1 MPDDSYRLIGKDKME
16 APILLRTLRPWRDED
31 AVRAQRLVD
40 DILDRYKHNAW
51 RRDRFK
57 WETCVYPLF
66 YLAKDRDMPS
76 KAVYER
82 IFDWAGRPSDEI
94 EEPSLQ
100 KILDSVANAEVD
112 LLIESANYFIFIEA
126 KKPDKKARFS
136 RNKKEYGATHQ
147 LVRQFVQGRILAN
160 RINKEFMLA
169 TLTPDEGSIRVELSE
184 SDKRLLEVVEQGGQ
198 EFLDV
203 LNFSW
208 KRLSPKTD

>member
-1 MPDDSYRLIGKDKME
+1 ME
-16 APILLRTLRPWRDED
+16 ASILLRELRPWRDED
-31 AVRAQRLVD
+31 AARAKRLVD

-51 RRDRFK
+51 RCDPFK
-57 WETCVYPLF
+57 WETFVFPLF
-66 YLAKDRDMPS
+66 YFAKDRDMPI

-82 IFDWAGRPSDEI
+82 IFDWAGHPSDEI
-94 EEPSLQ
+94 AKPSL
-100 KILDSVANAEVD
+100 KTMLGPVADAEVD

-136 RNKKEYGATHQ
+136 RNKKEYGVTHQ
-147 LVRQFVQGRILAN
+147 LVRQFIQGRILAS

-169 TLTPDEGSIRVELSE
+169 TLTPDEGFIRVELSE
-184 SDKRLLEVVEQGGQ
+184 SDKRLLEVVEQSGQ

-208 KRLSPKTD
+208 DRLSLFSD